1 MYAFAGDGH
10 DTPLADL
17 LDDFLMDGACLELNS
32 SRNAKAAIADDLLL
46 IGRAQAGDRVAFEA
60 LVRLYDREVLRL
72 TLRMAG
78 SAEDAADLYQEVF
91 LKVYRSLHRFRFQS
105 SFSTWLYRVVVNV
118 CLDHLRRQSRKME
131 VQGPMVENDQ
141 PEFFQTVAEERAML
155 DPEQQLRAKEIDH
168 RLHKALKSLSPRE
181 RMVFELR
188 HYEGLR
194 LRAIGEMVGASEDT
208 VKNCLF
214 RATHK
219 LRAELVD
226 LI

>member
-1 MYAFAGDGH
+1 
-10 DTPLADL
+10 
-17 LDDFLMDGACLELNS
+17 MDGACLELKQ
-32 SRNAKAAIADDLLL
+32 NAKAPIKDDLVLV
-46 IGRAQAGDRVAFEA
+46 GRAQAGDRVAFEA
-60 LVRLYDREVLRL
+60 LVRLYDRDVLRL
-72 TLRMAG
+72 TLRMVG
-78 SAEDAADLYQEVF
+78 SAEDVADLYQEVF

-118 CLDHLRRQSRKME
+118 CLDHLRRQGRKME
-131 VQGPMVENDQ
+131 VQGPGSEDDQ
-141 PEFFQTVAEERAML
+141 PEFFQTVAEDRAAL
-155 DPEQQLRAKEIDH
+155 DPERQLQAKEIDG
-168 RLHKALKSLSPRE
+168 RLNEALKGLSPRE

-194 LRAIGEMVGASEDT
+194 LRTIGELVGASEDT